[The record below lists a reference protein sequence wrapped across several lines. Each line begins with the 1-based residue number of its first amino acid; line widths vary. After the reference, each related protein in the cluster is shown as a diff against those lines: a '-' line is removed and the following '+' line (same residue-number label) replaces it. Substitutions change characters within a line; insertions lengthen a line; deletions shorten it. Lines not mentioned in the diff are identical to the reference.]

1 MGVEKE
7 GEMRKYMSAHDTYYA
22 YVRKDTAN
30 EKWLWLSQMTALL
43 SIHVHLS
50 PGSSCGLLAY
60 ASVHRY
66 YNFPHICG

>member
-30 EKWLWLSQMTALL
+30 EKWLWLSPNDTT
-43 SIHVHLS
+43 SDTIYIY
-50 PGSSCGLLAY
+50 P
-60 ASVHRY
+60 
-66 YNFPHICG
+66 